1 MTTSQP
7 ALTPDADYRRVA
19 ATGVSAAFGTFGELL
34 QGVLPEEDGDF
45 LVTLPVARWAMARF
59 ELVPD
64 SAALQVW
71 PAHKRKALWLTS
83 MIMEDARRS
92 AGGVLKIDSTIPEG
106 KGLASSSADLVA
118 TARAVANA
126 LDEPMPPRRIESYLA
141 RIEPT
146 DGVLYPAVV
155 AFHHRSVRLRARL
168 GSLPSMAV
176 VSVDEGGAVDTV
188 DFNSI
193 PKPFTAADKR
203 EYARLLERVTRAVA
217 RQDLAEVGRV
227 ATASARMNQVLRHK
241 WSLDPLIDICREVG
255 GLGVVVGHSGTTL
268 GILLNTAAP
277 HCPGQLAVAAQ
288 ACQELVGNVTVYR
301 TLSFP

>member
-1 MTTSQP
+1 MTRT
-7 ALTPDADYRRVA
+7 LLRRAGSGVP

-59 ELVPD
+59 TYDPD
-64 SAALQVW
+64 SDALRVD
-71 PAHKRKALWLTS
+71 PPHKTKALRL
-83 MIMEDARRS
+83 AREIVQDVDRP
-92 AGGVLKIDSTIPEG
+92 AGGVLTIESAIPEG

-126 LDEPMPPRRIESYLA
+126 LDEPMPPRRIESHLA

-168 GSLPSMAV
+168 GSLPPMTV
-176 VSVDEGGAVDTV
+176 VGADEGGAVDTTH
-188 DFNSI
+188 FNTV

-203 EYARLLERVTRAVA
+203 EYARLLDRLTRAVA
-217 RQDLAEVGRV
+217 RRDLAEVGRV

-241 WSLDPLIDICREVG
+241 WSLEPMVEICRQVG
-255 GLGVVVGHSGTTL
+255 GLGVVTGHSGTVI
-268 GILLNTAAP
+268 GILMDTAAP
-277 HCPGQLAVAAQ
+277 GAPARLAAAAY
-288 ACQELVGNVTVYR
+288 ACQRLIGNVTLYS
-301 TLSFP
+301 TLDFC